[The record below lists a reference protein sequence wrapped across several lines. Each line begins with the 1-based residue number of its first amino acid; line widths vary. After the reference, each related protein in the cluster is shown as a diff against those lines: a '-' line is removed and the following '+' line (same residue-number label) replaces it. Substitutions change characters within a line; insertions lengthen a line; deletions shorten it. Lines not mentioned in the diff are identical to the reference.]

1 MCLVAA
7 TLDSID
13 GENGFERSKNGRAVA
28 VDLEENSGLGIETK
42 GRISG
47 IGLPGCHTRP
57 GLNTSRLLLSGRDI
71 NSIFFGPFYLGFSFY
86 LHLDLILKNTT
97 SKWRCPMVR

>member
-7 TLDSID
+7 MLDSVD
-13 GENGFERSKNGRAVA
+13 GENGFERSENGTAVA
-28 VDLEENSGLGIETK
+28 GDLEENSGLGIETK

-71 NSIFFGPFYLGFSFY
+71 NSYFVWAILLGVF
-86 LHLDLILKNTT
+86 LLPT
-97 SKWRCPMVR
+97 SGSNFKEYNI